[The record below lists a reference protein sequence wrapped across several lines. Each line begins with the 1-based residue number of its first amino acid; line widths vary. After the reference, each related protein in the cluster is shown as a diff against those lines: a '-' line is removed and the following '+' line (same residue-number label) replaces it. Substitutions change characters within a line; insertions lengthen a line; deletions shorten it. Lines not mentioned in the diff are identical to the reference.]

1 MIQVIVVL
9 SKSIPDK
16 YSLEKLSAMITS
28 HLVDLL
34 QARTDDSKEERAD
47 LHPDELEEQLQLFI
61 DGCAPELDVTV
72 DVTEEVIEV
81 RVFPTV
87 RVSAYL
93 H

>member
-1 MIQVIVVL
+1 MIQVIVIL

-16 YSLEKLSAMITS
+16 YSLEELSAMITS

-34 QARTDDSKEERAD
+34 QARTDDSSEERAD
-47 LHPDELEEQLQLFI
+47 LLPDELEEQLQLFI
-61 DGCAPELDVTV
+61 DGFAPELDVTV
-72 DVTEEVIEV
+72 DVTEEGIEV